1 MIKNKIICVFLL
13 TLILLTFTGC
23 SYTNTGI
30 DNYYFVVSLAI
41 DKTENDNLK
50 VSIQIP
56 ASSKSSEGS
65 GSSQASTANIY
76 TVEAKTIDEAFII
89 LDNYLNKKINL
100 SHCSALIFSEEIAKE
115 GIKEYIYTLSN
126 NTELRHTCQ
135 LVVSS
140 KTAYDVLE
148 KISNSEE
155 SFSSKLFD
163 YLTTSSDYTGLTISS
178 TFGDFF
184 QDLHD
189 DNIQPTAIYTKFFED
204 TVQSSGI
211 ALFKD
216 EFMIT
221 HVDSLCTLAHSI
233 CTNKLESATITID
246 NPFDEG
252 HFVDLDIELYKKTD
266 VAINIINGTPYIEL
280 DVYPKGAIRSSGSVF
295 NYIDNDN
302 ITKLEDATNKYL
314 KNVITDYLYDITKEY
329 NTDVIGFKG
338 ICQSKYFTED
348 EFDAIHWDD
357 VFQDSFFN
365 VNVKSEIN
373 SSNLFNKE

>member
-1 MIKNKIICVFLL
+1 MIKNKIICIFLL

-23 SYTNTGI
+23 SSQNTGI
-30 DNYYFVVSLAI
+30 DNYYFVVSLGI

-56 ASSKSSEGS
+56 ASSSSSEGS
-65 GSSQASTANIY
+65 GSSQASSANIY

-100 SHCSALIFSEEIAKE
+100 SHCSALVFSEELAKQ
-115 GIKEYIYTLSN
+115 GIKEFIYTLSN

-135 LVVSS
+135 LVISS
-140 KTAYDVLE
+140 TTAYEVLE
-148 KISNSEE
+148 KVSNSEE

-184 QDLHD
+184 QNLHD
-189 DNIQPTAIYTKFFED
+189 DNIQPTAIYTIFFED

-216 EFMIT
+216 EFMVT
-221 HVDSLCTLAHSI
+221 HVDSLSTLAHSI
-233 CTNKLESATITID
+233 CTNKLESATITLD

-252 HFVDLDIELYKKTD
+252 RYVDLDIELYKKTE
-266 VAINIINGTPYIEL
+266 VAINMINGTPYIQL

-295 NYIDNDN
+295 NYINNDN
-302 ITKLEDATNKYL
+302 ITKLEEATNSYL
-314 KNVITDYLYDITKEY
+314 KNIVTDYLYNITKDY

-338 ICQSKYFTED
+338 IAQAKYLTED
-348 EFDAIHWDD
+348 EFDKIHWND

>member
-1 MIKNKIICVFLL
+1 MIKNKIVYIFLL
-13 TLILLTFTGC
+13 ILILLTFTGC
-23 SYTNTGI
+23 NSTDTGI
-30 DNYYFVVSLAI
+30 DNYYFVVSLGI
-41 DKTENDNLK
+41 DKTDNGNLK
-50 VSIQIP
+50 VSVQIP
-56 ASSKSSEGS
+56 TSSKSSESS
-65 GSSQASTANIY
+65 GSSQASSANIY
-76 TVEAKTIDEAFII
+76 AVEAKTIDEAFII

-100 SHCSALIFSEEIAKE
+100 SHCSALIFSEELAKE
-115 GIKEYIYTLSN
+115 GIKEFIYTLSN

-135 LVVSS
+135 LIISS
-140 KTAYDVLE
+140 NTAYDVLE

-178 TFGDFF
+178 TFGEFF
-184 QDLHD
+184 QNLHD
-189 DNIQPTAIYTKFFED
+189 DNIQPSAIYTIFFED

-216 EFMIT
+216 EFMVT
-221 HVDSLCTLAHSI
+221 HVDSLNTLAHSI
-233 CTNKLESATITID
+233 CTNKLETATITLD

-252 HFVDLDIELYKKTD
+252 RYVDLDIELYKKTE

-280 DVYPKGAIRSSGSVF
+280 TVYPKGAIRSSGSIF
-295 NYIDNDN
+295 NYINNDN
-302 ITKLEDATNKYL
+302 INKLETATNNYL
-314 KNVITDYLYDITKEY
+314 KKVITDYLYSISKEY

-338 ICQSKYFTED
+338 ICQSKYLTED
-348 EFDAIHWDD
+348 EFDKVHWNE
-357 VFQDSFFN
+357 VFQDSFFD

>member
-1 MIKNKIICVFLL
+1 MIKNKIIYIFLL
-13 TLILLTFTGC
+13 ILILLTFTGC
-23 SYTNTGI
+23 SSTNTGI

-76 TVEAKTIDEAFII
+76 SVEAKTIDEAFII

-100 SHCSALIFSEEIAKE
+100 SHCSALIFSEELAKE

-135 LVVSS
+135 LVISS
-140 KTAYDVLE
+140 KAAYDVLE

-184 QDLHD
+184 QNLHD
-189 DNIQPTAIYTKFFED
+189 DNIQPTAIYTIFFED

-216 EFMIT
+216 EYMVA
-221 HVDSLCTLAHSI
+221 HVDSLSTLAHSI
-233 CTNKLESATITID
+233 CTNKLESATITLD

-252 HFVDLDIELYKKTD
+252 RFVDLDIELYKKTE
-266 VAINIINGTPYIEL
+266 VAINIINGTPYIQL
-280 DVYPKGAIRSSGSVF
+280 DVYPKGVIRSSGSIF
-295 NYIDNDN
+295 NYINNDN
-302 ITKLEDATNKYL
+302 ITKLEESTNKYL
-314 KNVITDYLYDITKEY
+314 KNVITDYLYSITKEY

-338 ICQSKYFTED
+338 IAQAKYLTED
-348 EFDAIHWDD
+348 EFNKIHWND